1 MMLLL
6 AVVYFILCHHF
17 ITVCPTRAFKGQ
29 ENKTHLSFLSYDATL
44 NAGHPSKCLSR
55 ILPHPPNGVW
65 RRASHRC
72 HFLSAV
78 YFPAR
83 APVRLSGHPQS
94 RPALCPPGRRGK
106 WPNKSSQFCVTAP
119 ALLTIP
125 ALKTVTFSVYS
136 TWTYSMQYVISFS
149 RAFSSPQNRMAVHST
164 AQLAWLHKDCITFK
178 FSESFA
184 CPN

>member
-6 AVVYFILCHHF
+6 VVVYFILCHHF
-17 ITVCPTRAFKGQ
+17 IAVCPTRAFKGQ

-44 NAGHPSKCLSR
+44 NAGHPSKCLSG
-55 ILPHPPNGVW
+55 IPPHPPNGVW

-94 RPALCPPGRRGK
+94 RPALCPPGGVGSD
-106 WPNKSSQFCVTAP
+106 PTNPHSSVSPLQHSSQSQPLKLWLPVFTQPEHTPCNM
-119 ALLTIP
+119 LFHFLFIP
-125 ALKTVTFSVYS
+125 CIFLAAEPDGCSLHCS
-136 TWTYSMQYVISFS
+136 TS
-149 RAFSSPQNRMAVHST
+149 
-164 AQLAWLHKDCITFK
+164 LIT
-178 FSESFA
+178 
-184 CPN
+184 